1 MDFKFMTSRMN
12 YMERS
17 FIAMPA
23 PCNRLRSSNGSM
35 APSAVMA
42 MQRVTG
48 WVLGAGVHGDFRRG
62 TVLAVLDLDLLQVLV
77 AVLLVL
83 DLLQVL
89 VAVDDPQNTVHYL
102 VTFRWF
108 PGGFPELA
116 ASHFCFSFV
125 PVKTLVAQPVLEQV
139 EKVLMFDL
147 FPLAKGE
154 QVDKD
159 RLGHSCFW
167 PGNALFDFTR
177 LAFAVR
183 PEALW

>member
-89 VAVDDPQNTVHYL
+89 VAVD
-102 VTFRWF
+102 

-125 PVKTLVAQPVLEQV
+125 PVKTLVAQPVLEEV
-139 EKVLMFDL
+139 
-147 FPLAKGE
+147 E

-159 RLGHSCFW
+159 RR
-167 PGNALFDFTR
+167 NALFDFTR
-177 LAFAVR
+177 LAVR